1 MTDTTVLE
9 ITLLASL
16 FGIMV
21 LYYNQ
26 SKQITQKKEEEPTPN
41 SSTANETFLPII
53 LPDRKIALVKN
64 FHQTFNEKHGVN
76 LGWRQWWIDNKTKSN
91 VPEDNTTRLHL
102 DTMDNLVNSAEI
114 NRIINNSAWKQ

>member
-21 LYYNQ
+21 LYYIQ
-26 SKQITQKKEEEPTPN
+26 SKQIAQKKEEPTPN

-91 VPEDNTTRLHL
+91 IPEDNTTILHL